1 VFFTGLL
8 PTLPGLA
15 IALAVVFLGFL
26 PIFFIRL
33 WSMIWFGLR
42 SEAGLVVDLNLR
54 EAFVL
59 SFAIGLGFVLGLM
72 PGLVF

>member
-1 VFFTGLL
+1 M

-15 IALAVVFLGFL
+15 VALAVLFLAFL

-33 WSMIWFGLR
+33 WAMVWFGLR
-42 SEAGLVVDLNLR
+42 SESRLVADLNLR

-59 SFAIGLGFVLGLM
+59 FFAIGLGFALGLM
-72 PGLVF
+72 PGIVF